1 MHRYIYTDLNISVF
15 DDLRIWSYIIFILGS
30 YSVDTL
36 DKTNDLSE
44 KSEDKKYTIEGAI
57 LSTLISIIL
66 VLVIITTV
74 KAL

>member
-44 KSEDKKYTIEGAI
+44 KSEDKKYTIE
-57 LSTLISIIL
+57 
-66 VLVIITTV
+66 
-74 KAL
+74 